1 MGAHRSPLIV
11 DKSGHMEDSK
21 VKGSGSRPPS
31 QTLPPIPQP
40 QDPRPSCPQAQTCA
54 GHYCQQEKWSDI
66 HPCVQE
72 IGGGRGHR
80 SHSLDRSKGR
90 WSRGGGAPKR
100 SGTKTEGPPS
110 ALWEAGGWVW
120 GSAIGHLSLKVQSG
134 SLRFGLSLRPEL
146 EA

>member
-1 MGAHRSPLIV
+1 MGAHRSSLIV

-21 VKGSGSRPPS
+21 VQSPQPNFATHPSAPRP
-31 QTLPPIPQP
+31 QTLL
-40 QDPRPSCPQAQTCA
+40 SQAQTCA
-54 GHYCQQEKWSDI
+54 GHHCQQEKWSDI
-66 HPCVQE
+66 HPCVHE
-72 IGGGRGHR
+72 RGGGRGHR

-90 WSRGGGAPKR
+90 WSRGAGAPKR